1 MYSRSRRSTLETLEG
16 TVERIKYSTPDGYAV
31 LELAVEGERV
41 HVIAVGQLAGV
52 GEGERLR
59 VEGAWFEHPR
69 FGRQLKVA
77 DYRAQRPTSD
87 EGLLR
92 YLQSGVI
99 SGIGKAI
106 AQRLVDALGGR
117 LFELAERDP
126 LLLMQVPGIGKKRAK
141 AIARALVEQ
150 RDVRDTMVFLQ
161 GLGLGPG
168 MAARVLKEW
177 GSEARQRLEADP
189 YRLVREVEGFGFT
202 KADELA
208 RGLGIQPDSPS
219 RLAAGL
225 LHVLEDRA
233 GLGDTVVSREQLF
246 AHAEGLLRVD
256 RLPLERACEQ
266 LLSEGALLA
275 RDDAQGEAVL
285 GLPKLVRAEE
295 GIARHVAR
303 LLRSSPLDGAT
314 LVAPLQSALQR
325 SGLAL
330 TEEQQAAVLQA
341 GRGPLTVITGGPG
354 TGKTTV
360 LRTLVRLFEQLGE
373 EPALCAPTGRAAK
386 RLAEATGADAST
398 VHRLLGFR
406 GGGFEHH
413 EREPLRASTVIV
425 DEASMLDVW
434 LTRHLLAA
442 LPDGATLVLVGDADQ
457 LPSVGPGNVLADLI
471 GGGLLPVARLTTI
484 FRQEDTSRIVLA
496 AHQIRRG
503 VVPEPSP
510 AGAVSGGAF
519 HIVQV
524 DDPERARERVLEVC
538 CDRIPRAFGLDARRD
553 VQVLSP
559 MHRGAAGTL
568 ALNRALQARLN
579 PAQGPVLTRGGD
591 ELRVG
596 DKVMQVRNDH
606 EREVFNGDLG
616 WIVSLDKR
624 APRLQVEIN
633 NTLVDYEAEQIGQLA
648 LAYCISIHKSQG
660 SEYPA
665 VVVPLLT
672 QHYVLLQRNLLYTA
686 VTRARS
692 LVVLVGSAEA
702 LRLAVRRADGARR
715 CTLLQPLLAAASD
728 AGLLPM
734 V

>member
-177 GSEARQRLEADP
+177 GGEARQRLEADP

-303 LLRSSPLDGAT
+303 LLRTSPLDGAA
-314 LVAPLQSALQR
+314 LAVPLQTALQLE
-325 SGLAL
+325 GLAL
-330 TEEQQAAVLQA
+330 TQEQQAAVLLA

-386 RLAEATGADAST
+386 RLAEATGAAAST

-406 GGGFEHH
+406 GGGFEHN

-510 AGAVSGGAF
+510 SGAVSGGAF

-559 MHRGAAGTL
+559 MHRGAAGTV

-624 APRLQVEIN
+624 GPRLQVEIN
-633 NTLVDYEAEQIGQLA
+633 NTRVDYEAEQIGQLA